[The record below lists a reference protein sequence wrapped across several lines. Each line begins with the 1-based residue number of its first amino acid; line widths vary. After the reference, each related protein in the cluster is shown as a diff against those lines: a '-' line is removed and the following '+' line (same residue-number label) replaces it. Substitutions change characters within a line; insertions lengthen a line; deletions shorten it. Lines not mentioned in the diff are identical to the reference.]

1 MDFAYLKL
9 ENVEDIL
16 IPAIETNRKNAGICR
31 GAYINEKKEF
41 YENSGE
47 ILRGLIEE
55 EKILAGE
62 QTGKEAETYK
72 KMMNSFYDEHLEV
85 LNDLLKK
92 KVSEYSFLELWK
104 NGNIRKVIGEKNGSG
119 SYVIRPKMN
128 DKRIA
133 AELIAIGDSAAE
145 DIEQHEDYAALALKA
160 YALSGNLFVTKKTA
174 EKFLENVVRDEDEIG
189 KEIMDFIRIK
199 SNGRRHCEKKMER
212 IKEVLG
218 EKAFYESIIEIGKDQ
233 LTLMLPYAARNWAEP
248 IRF

>member
-1 MDFAYLKL
+1 MNFKYLKL
-9 ENVEDIL
+9 ENIEDVL
-16 IPAIETNRKNAGICR
+16 IPLTGTNQKNASLCR
-31 GAYINEKKEF
+31 GAYIDEKKEF

-55 EKILAGE
+55 EKEKILAGE
-62 QTGKEAETYK
+62 QTSKEAETYK

-85 LNDLLKK
+85 LNDLLMK

-160 YALSGNLFVTKKTA
+160 YALSGNLFVTKNTA
-174 EKFLENVVRDEDEIG
+174 KKFLGTIQDDRTVGEEVMGLVRLE
-189 KEIMDFIRIK
+189 K
-199 SNGRRHCEKKMER
+199 NGRRHCEKKIDR

-218 EKAFYESIIEIGKDQ
+218 EETFYKSIIKIGKDP
-233 LTLMLPYAARNWAEP
+233 LTLALTYAARNWSD
-248 IRF
+248 